1 MGIGKPLVLRGF
13 DLGFVF
19 RIFSWF
25 PVEFR
30 PLRLIRMASDNA
42 RVAIQESFC
51 FHCGEPAN
59 DSGII
64 HDEKAF
70 CCAGCK
76 LVYEVLQE
84 NNLCRYYTLDRSPGR
99 SPTFW
104 GGTTFEYLDDAAIAG
119 KLLDYSDDR
128 VRSVTLLV
136 PRMHCSSCIWLLE
149 NLPRLNPGVIQS
161 RVNFLKKTIRVA
173 FTPATTVRTV
183 VELLASLGYEPEITL
198 ASLDGEAASHAH
210 RSLYYKIGVAG
221 FCFGNI
227 MLLSFPEYLAGG
239 SVDVR
244 LERLFS
250 VLSLLLAL
258 PVFFYSSA
266 GYFRS
271 SFAGLSRR
279 IINLDVPLA
288 LGILFLFARSVYDI
302 LTGAGPGFL
311 DSMSGLVLFL
321 LIGRLF
327 QEKVYDSLNFE
338 RKYSSYFPLA
348 VTVRRQGSE
357 RTTPVSSLCVGDRM
371 IIRNGGVI
379 PADAVLVRGNGL
391 IDYSFVTGESAPVT
405 KEAGS
410 FVYAGGRH
418 RGAAV
423 EMEVVKEVSQSYL
436 TQLWNEADQKRDAR
450 AGLTSVS
457 NNVAKYFTAAVL
469 AIAAITALIWL
480 PGNPVVALNAVTG
493 VLIVAC
499 PCALAL
505 STPFTFGSAVRV
517 FGRFGLYLKNAG
529 VVERL
534 ARVDTIVFD
543 KTGTMTH
550 AGASA
555 LRFVGDELTMREIA
569 LIGSTARSSGHSLSR
584 ALQEYCSLTDVLPVT
599 VFAEVPGSGIR
610 ADVDGVTVMIG
621 SREFVM
627 GKEERVLR
635 RLAAG
640 TAPMESRVYVALQGV
655 TMGYFAVGNRYREGM
670 DTLMQELRQSY
681 RLVMLSGDGEGERRH
696 LQSWFGDAPE
706 LHFQQSPS
714 AKLAFV
720 QSLQRQGS
728 TVLMVGDGL
737 NDGAALRQSDVGI
750 SVAEDTSAFTP
761 SSDAIVDAAS
771 LHALPRFL
779 SVSRRSVRIVRAS
792 FAVSFVYNLVGLAFA
807 MRGDLTPLLAATLMP
822 LSSVTVVLL
831 CTTWVMIAAKGLGRD
846 QCLSSRS

>member
-1 MGIGKPLVLRGF
+1 
-13 DLGFVF
+13 
-19 RIFSWF
+19 
-25 PVEFR
+25 
-30 PLRLIRMASDNA
+30 
-42 RVAIQESFC
+42 
-51 FHCGEPAN
+51 
-59 DSGII
+59 
-64 HDEKAF
+64 
-70 CCAGCK
+70 
-76 LVYEVLQE
+76 VYEVLQE

-99 SPTFW
+99 SPTFP
-104 GGTTFEYLDDAAIAG
+104 GETAFEYLDDPAIAG

-128 VRSVTLLV
+128 LRSVTLLV
-136 PRMHCSSCIWLLE
+136 PDMHCSSCIWLLE
-149 NLPRLNPGVIQS
+149 NLPRLNTGIIQS
-161 RVNFLKKTIRVA
+161 RVNFLKKTIRVT

-183 VELLASLGYEPEITL
+183 VELLASLGYEPEVTL
-198 ASLDGEAASHAH
+198 ASIDRQGAVHAH

-227 MLLSFPEYLAGG
+227 MLLSFPEYLGG
-239 SVDVR
+239 GPVDLR

-266 GYFRS
+266 GYFSS

-279 IINLDVPLA
+279 IINLDVPIA
-288 LGILFLFARSVYDI
+288 LGILILFARSVYDI

-311 DSMSGLVLFL
+311 DSMSGLVFFL

-348 VTVRRQGSE
+348 VTVRQRGSE

-371 IIRNGGVI
+371 IIRNGGVV
-379 PADAVLVRGNGL
+379 PADAVLVRGTGL
-391 IDYSFVTGESAPVT
+391 VDYSFVTGESAPVT
-405 KEAGS
+405 METGS
-410 FVYAGGRH
+410 FVYAGGRL

-423 EMEVVKEVSQSYL
+423 EMDVVKEVSQSYL
-436 TQLWNEADQKRDAR
+436 TQLWNEADQKRDGP

-457 NNVAKYFTAAVL
+457 NNVAKYFTVGVL
-469 AIAAITALIWL
+469 AIAAITALLWL
-480 PGNPVVALNAVTG
+480 PGNPLVALNAVTG

-505 STPFTFGSAVRV
+505 STPFTFGSVVRV
-517 FGRFGLYLKNAG
+517 FGRVGLYLKNAG

-534 ARVDTIVFD
+534 AGVDTIVFD

-555 LRFVGDELTMREIA
+555 LRFIGDDLTMRELA
-569 LIGSTARSSGHSLSR
+569 LIGSAARSSGHPLSR
-584 ALQEYCSLTDVLPVT
+584 ALQEYCSLTDVRSVT
-599 VFAEVPGSGIR
+599 TFAEIPGSGIH

-621 SREFVM
+621 SREFVL
-627 GKEERVLR
+627 GNEEPLPQRQ
-635 RLAAG
+635 AWGA
-640 TAPMESRVYVALQGV
+640 APMESRVYVALQGV
-655 TMGYFAVGNRYREGM
+655 PRGLFVLGNRYREGM
-670 DTLMQELRQSY
+670 DRLMQELRQSY
-681 RLVMLSGDGEGERRH
+681 RIVMLTGDGEGERRH
-696 LQSWFGDAPE
+696 LQSWFGDAVE
-706 LHFQQSPS
+706 LHFQQSPA

-720 QSLQRQGS
+720 QSLQHQGS

-750 SVAEDTSAFTP
+750 SVTEDTSAFTP

-771 LHALPRFL
+771 LQFLPRFL
-779 SVSRRSVRIVRAS
+779 SVSRRSVRIVWAS
-792 FAVSFVYNLVGLAFA
+792 FVVSFTYNLVGLAFA

-831 CTTWVMIAAKGLGRD
+831 CTAWVRLDARRFGGD
-846 QCLSSRS
+846 QCPSSRS